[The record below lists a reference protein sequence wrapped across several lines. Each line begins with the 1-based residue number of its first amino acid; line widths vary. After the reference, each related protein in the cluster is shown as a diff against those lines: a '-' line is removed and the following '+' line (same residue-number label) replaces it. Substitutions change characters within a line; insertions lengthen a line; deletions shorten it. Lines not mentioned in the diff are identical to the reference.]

1 MKRHTYLLCL
11 LFLLIPVA
19 KADARGIFL
28 EAESFEHPG
37 GWVIDQQFMDEMGSP
52 YLLAHG
58 MGIPVENAYAHI
70 TLPHRGIWY
79 IYVRTYNW
87 TSPWYNDKGPGA
99 YEVMVDGKA
108 VSDELGTTGDTWLWQ
123 PAGHFHAEEREV
135 CIELHDLT
143 GFDGR
148 CDALWITNREGD
160 LPPTGI
166 ESLQAFRRKALKLP
180 NQTPI
185 EKGYDLVVCGGGTA
199 GISAAVAAA
208 RLGCRVALIND
219 RPVLGGNNSS
229 EIRVHTSGHINVGP
243 YPRLGDLQR
252 EFNPRRGGNAQPA
265 DYYEDQRKQAFVDAE
280 ENITLYAGWHV
291 SEVVMQGS
299 HIQGVV
305 CRDIVSGQEKQ
316 IEGTLFADC
325 TGDGAVG
332 FLAGADYRMGRESRD
347 EFGEPRAPE
356 QADSMTL
363 GASVMWYSQEQAD
376 ETSFPEFSYGITFT
390 DESCEPITMGEWTWE
405 TGMYEDKTSHF
416 ERVRDYGMLVVYSN
430 WSWLKNHYTG
440 NHDFSHRSLG
450 WVAYVAGKRES
461 RRLMGDY
468 ILKQTDITHYALQ
481 EDGTC
486 ATSWPMDLHFP
497 DPKNSQHFPGKEFKA
512 ININTDIHPYPI
524 PYRCLYSR
532 NIGNLFMAG
541 RDISV
546 SHIVHGSIRVMRTTG
561 MMGEVVGMAASICK
575 QHDALPRDIYL
586 HHFGELQAL
595 MRQGVGKP
603 DLPDNQRYNEN
614 YILPEPPVK

>member
-1 MKRHTYLLCL
+1 MNRLLYLLCL
-11 LFLLIPVA
+11 LVLLVPA
-19 KADARGIFL
+19 TRADARGIFL

-58 MGIPVENAYAHI
+58 MGIPVENAYTHV
-70 TLPHRGIWY
+70 TLPRRGTWY
-79 IYVRTYNW
+79 IYARTYNW
-87 TSPWYNDKGPGA
+87 TSPWHTGKGPGA
-99 YEVMVDGKA
+99 YEVMVDGKT
-108 VSDELGTTGDTWLWQ
+108 VSDELGTTGDAWLWQ
-123 PAGHFHAEEREV
+123 PAGRFQAEGREV
-135 CIELHDLT
+135 RIELHDLT

-160 LPPTGI
+160 LPPADL

-180 NQTPI
+180 KQAPI

-280 ENITLYAGWHV
+280 ENVTLYAGWHV
-291 SEVVMQGS
+291 SDVVMQGS
-299 HIQGVV
+299 RIQGVV
-305 CRDIVSGQEKQ
+305 CRNIISGQEKQ

-363 GASVMWYSQEQAD
+363 GSSVMWYSQEQAD
-376 ETSFPEFSYGITFT
+376 ETSFPEFIYGITFT
-390 DESCEPITMGEWTWE
+390 DESCEPIAMGE
-405 TGMYEDKTSHF
+405 
-416 ERVRDYGMLVVYSN
+416 
-430 WSWLKNHYTG
+430 
-440 NHDFSHRSLG
+440 
-450 WVAYVAGKRES
+450 
-461 RRLMGDY
+461 
-468 ILKQTDITHYALQ
+468 
-481 EDGTC
+481 
-486 ATSWPMDLHFP
+486 
-497 DPKNSQHFPGKEFKA
+497 
-512 ININTDIHPYPI
+512 
-524 PYRCLYSR
+524 
-532 NIGNLFMAG
+532 
-541 RDISV
+541 
-546 SHIVHGSIRVMRTTG
+546 
-561 MMGEVVGMAASICK
+561 
-575 QHDALPRDIYL
+575 
-586 HHFGELQAL
+586 
-595 MRQGVGKP
+595 
-603 DLPDNQRYNEN
+603 
-614 YILPEPPVK
+614 